1 MHFLDYFHKKTLKFD
16 LINKFYYKELK
27 NLPKLKKIVLN
38 FSCKATDLK
47 TLATH
52 LLALELIVDQKGALT
67 ISKRP
72 NLLLKIRKGNPVGC
86 KVVLKKYLMLNFI
99 SKSLNELFPNI
110 KDFDGIKI
118 NFKTKTNS
126 FSFLIQDSLHFSKLN
141 EHYYLFNNLSNLN
154 LSFVTT
160 AQTRK
165 EVLFLLKSLQLPF
178 IKNLK
183 SRHNSIGRV

>member
-1 MHFLDYFHKKTLKFD
+1 MHFLDYFYTKTLKFD

-38 FSCKATDLK
+38 FNCRTTNLK

-52 LLALELIVDQKGALT
+52 LLALELITNQKSNLT

-86 KVVLKKYLMLNFI
+86 KVILKKILMLNFI
-99 SKSLNELFPNI
+99 SKSLNEIFPNI
-110 KDFDGIKI
+110 KDFKGIKV
-118 NFKTKTNS
+118 NLKTKTNS
-126 FSFLIQDSLHFSKLN
+126 FSFLIQNTLHFSKLN
-141 EHYYLFNNLSNLN
+141 EHYYLFTSLSNLN

-160 AQTRK
+160 SQT
-165 EVLFLLKSLQLPF
+165 EEEMLFLLKSLQLPF
-178 IKNLK
+178 MKLHK